1 MTRVELLV
9 ITVFITALSAAAYG
23 QRPLTGTRLKT
34 AGTSSTRMSIQF
46 QAPEEVAQIELLLYQ
61 GKPDKAL
68 ELALGYVEQ
77 TRQAGMD
84 AAAQYF
90 ARNALC
96 VVYVSTREDLKARQA
111 CTNATELM
119 PSHWSAWN
127 NRGTLRFL
135 IGDLVGAQE
144 DYQQAL
150 QNSGGKV
157 GIVELITY
165 NLSLVKFKGM
175 PTK

>member
-1 MTRVELLV
+1 MTRVRFLV
-9 ITVFITALSAAAYG
+9 VAVFVTALSTAAYG

-77 TRQAGMD
+77 TRKSGMD
-84 AAAQYF
+84 AAARYF

-96 VVYVSTREDLKARQA
+96 VVYVSTREDLKAEQE
-111 CTNATELM
+111 CTSATELM

-135 IGDLVGAQE
+135 MDDLTGAQE

-150 QNSGGKV
+150 EHSGDKV
-157 GIVELITY
+157 GVVELITY
-165 NLSLVKFKGM
+165 NLSLLKFKGM